1 MSHRLSDPTLPDRL
15 LRIQERLQNGLAGVD
30 PHRRLVGR
38 PVSYHVIAG
47 QAFEIVY
54 RDVTRIDEAELEG
67 VQRLIGE
74 NCYWSVT
81 PQGREILTVRIVV
94 PLRDER

>member
-1 MSHRLSDPTLPDRL
+1 MSDQLSDGALPDRL
-15 LRIQERLQNGLAGVD
+15 LRIQERLQRGLAEVD

-38 PVSYHVIAG
+38 PASYHVIAG

-54 RDVTRIDEAELEG
+54 RDVSRIDRAELQG
-67 VQRLIGE
+67 VQRLVGE
-74 NCYWSVT
+74 DCYWSVT
-81 PQGREILTVRIVV
+81 PQGRELLTVRIVV